1 LSDGILRI
9 IAIASIAEI
18 SDKSG
23 MILLEEIENGINPHI
38 VETLSHDL
46 KDIVE
51 KGRRQ
56 LVLTTHNSV
65 LLDYFPEDSIIFM
78 WRDEEG
84 TVKCSDM
91 FAQSAISEYLEY
103 MHPGEVWLNLDTTD
117 IINKLAGKNHD

>member
-1 LSDGILRI
+1 
-9 IAIASIAEI
+9 
-18 SDKSG
+18 

-38 VETLSHDL
+38 VETLSRDL

-84 TVKCSDM
+84 SVKCSDM